1 MQWQCIPVKR
11 TIDTKGMQNTRKKS
25 GVKKVKSKG
34 TRRGTER
41 RRQCTDIKRFEVVGR
56 DTAIETFMAESVP
69 WTLNA
74 LRNRECGKERSG
86 VISFTFREDKTV
98 NAVFRKA
105 SKNV

>member
-1 MQWQCIPVKR
+1 M
-11 TIDTKGMQNTRKKS
+11 
-25 GVKKVKSKG
+25 
-34 TRRGTER
+34 
-41 RRQCTDIKRFEVVGR
+41 KRFEVVGR